1 VAVPLRRALVTLT
14 TRVPEVRQKAGGGA
28 HRNVQVAG
36 GRCDATPLL
45 PHHPHQVLPRLHR
58 FHRVT
63 GRATEEGGSQVRSDG
78 GDGGAQDLRVG
89 LGGAQYLRGASG
101 KRQLSDYASHA
112 VPEIKARHLG
122 WVPAPG
128 VCRRLRPVSL
138 HLSLDPQQKRSN
150 FCTATRSCMGSL
162 ENLRVGERR
171 PEHTT
176 GCMNASLNRNC
187 GSETPDF
194 STIQGATGVTTH
206 PANPTQSGGR
216 RARTC
221 RRVVLSG
228 NTRPGRKP
236 RRAHAHGVDRG
247 KTPRATNTSC
257 VTGSLLARVEGLEAT
272 LTPRP
277 LIPSVPLRP
286 SENPPSDTLKGPS
299 ENPPS
304 DTLKGTSENPPLRA
318 HGASLTGGRSKLRTP
333 P

>member
-1 VAVPLRRALVTLT
+1 VAVPLRRVLVTLT

-36 GRCDATPLL
+36 GRCDPTPLL

-89 LGGAQYLRGASG
+89 VGGAQYLRGASG
-101 KRQLSDYASHA
+101 KSQLSDYASNA
-112 VPEIKARHLG
+112 VPELKARHLG

-138 HLSLDPQQKRSN
+138 HLSLDLQQKRSI

-176 GCMNASLNRNC
+176 GCMNASLIRNC
-187 GSETPDF
+187 GSGTPDF
-194 STIQGATGVTTH
+194 STIQGATGGTAAGMTS
-206 PANPTQSGGR
+206 N
-216 RARTC
+216 
-221 RRVVLSG
+221 
-228 NTRPGRKP
+228 
-236 RRAHAHGVDRG
+236 RG
-247 KTPRATNTSC
+247 TKS
-257 VTGSLLARVEGLEAT
+257 
-272 LTPRP
+272 
-277 LIPSVPLRP
+277 
-286 SENPPSDTLKGPS
+286 
-299 ENPPS
+299 
-304 DTLKGTSENPPLRA
+304 
-318 HGASLTGGRSKLRTP
+318 
-333 P
+333 